1 MKDYVIKNELDDVK
15 KGTQQSSFLGNP
27 IEDPNAANAI
37 KYVTYY
43 PVSVA
48 LENTNAATAG
58 NYGYFFVADRP
69 YEVISIT
76 ERHRTK
82 GSDSGARLQVEKLT
96 SGTAKGSGVD
106 LVVSDGINIWS
117 GSSNDTTNY
126 ATLTNTKS
134 YLIMRRGDALGLTT
148 KATTITNVADLIVTV
163 LLRAI

>member
-15 KGTQQSSFLGNP
+15 KGTEQSSFLGNP
-27 IEDPNAANAI
+27 IEDPNSANAI

-43 PVSVA
+43 PVSVSVK
-48 LENTNAATAG
+48 NTDAATAG
-58 NYGYFFVADRP
+58 NYGYLFVADKP

-82 GSDSGARLQVEKLT
+82 GSDSGARLYVEKLT

-106 LVVSDGINIWS
+106 LITAGIDIGS
-117 GSSNDTTNY
+117 GSTNDATNY

-134 YLIMRRGDALGLTT
+134 YLVLRRGDALGLTT
-148 KATTITNVADLIVTV
+148 KATTITSVADLVVTV